1 MGNWELGI
9 GNWELGLY
17 SISYLLL
24 EKLLTI
30 THYPA
35 AGHYPAGH
43 PVKAPNPIPNSL
55 RPLMIILAFLKP

>member
-1 MGNWELGI
+1 MGNG
-9 GNWELGLY
+9 ELGLY
-17 SISYLLL
+17 SIGYLLL

-35 AGHYPAGH
+35 GHYPVGH

-55 RPLMIILAFLKP
+55 RPLMIILAFLKA